1 MAPTIRCSGLLLA
14 LGITAAPAGVLA
26 ATSHGD
32 VQKLLVRDGSDAGRV
47 RKGQDG
53 KERPNRQ
60 VGIGMEQVQVA
71 QLQNGELMMFGIGS
85 YRING
90 NLPPHRMQMLCGSVK
105 VDPMTGPKVAA
116 LKYVTNLDGD
126 RYRNGMHPRV
136 TPIFGG
142 KVVAVSYNYAPENHA
157 QSYTQVFGPGC
168 EPLSEPVRIMAK
180 NNDNCSENKKEGVV
194 VTQTDTYARVF
205 QMDGCNGN
213 GSDDAWVSMVKITNN
228 GGRYTVAKEFDLV
241 VENDE
246 ERSRGTVMLTPDPN
260 TAMACWT
267 AGNTQPPNKG
277 VRCGAIDI
285 SEGTPTGGNRARLLW
300 RKYIEQRTDNT
311 YRTEVRTVPML
322 DSTTGKPTGKF
333 IALYEESNRRR
344 RNGKGSQTLMGAVL
358 EATPTGLTQ
367 VTTKLQG
374 SMALPGADAT
384 HGEHCGTLWG
394 DDGVG
399 VHKQFVMS
407 GSYNGDAGALST
419 AYVIGHDT
427 AKNTLVTERKIGLR
441 TAIDH
446 SWLANI
452 YGQNPNTQGRNYM
465 HCIGNVTNPGYGV
478 TGGYMSDVK
487 SFVAIPATSRRRDP
501 LSGQLEDKLALE
513 VLLVPAVINASAQAG
528 GMKKAPV
535 SDNEEILNLSW
546 QDLGPLPGLAKSNV
560 YQSAQKTAPKAP
572 PPAAPQSADG
582 EAPAPAQRASA
593 AGCSTTGSD
602 PATPLALFGLGTL
615 LVIRRRCRS

>member
-1 MAPTIRCSGLLLA
+1 MVPTIRRTGLLLA
-14 LGITAAPAGVLA
+14 IGITAAPAGVLA

-32 VQKLLVRDGSDAGRV
+32 VQKLLVRDGNDAGRV

-60 VGIGMEQVQVA
+60 VGIGAEQVQVA

-85 YRING
+85 YRIDG
-90 NLPPHRMQMLCGSVK
+90 NLPPHRMQLLCGSVK
-105 VDPMTGPKVAA
+105 IDPMTGPKVAA

-142 KVVAVSYNYAPENHA
+142 KVVAVSYNYAPDNHA
-157 QSYTQVFGPGC
+157 ESYTQVFGPGC
-168 EPLSEPVRIMAK
+168 TPMSEAVRIMAK

-228 GGRYTVAKEFDLV
+228 GGTYTVAKEFDLV

-260 TAMACWT
+260 TAMACWS
-267 AGNTQPPNKG
+267 AGNNQPTDKG

-285 SEGTPTGGNRARLLW
+285 SETAPTGGNRARLLW
-300 RKYIEQRTDNT
+300 RKYVEQRQGQT
-311 YRTEVRTVPML
+311 YRTEIRTVMIQ
-322 DSTTGKPTGKF
+322 DAAGKPTGKF
-333 IALYEESNRRR
+333 IALYDQADRRR
-344 RNGKGSQTLMGAVL
+344 RYGKGSQTMMGAVL

-367 VTTKLQG
+367 VTQKLEG

-384 HGEHCGTLWG
+384 HGEHCGTMWG

-399 VHKQFVMS
+399 AHKQFVIS
-407 GSYNGDAGALST
+407 GSYNGDSGALST
-419 AYVIGHDT
+419 AYIVGHDAT
-427 AKNTLVTERKIGLR
+427 KNTLVTERKVGLR

-446 SWLANI
+446 GWLANI

-465 HCIGNVTNPGYGV
+465 HCIGNVTNPGYGI

-487 SFVAIPATSRRRDP
+487 SFVGIPATSRRRDP
-501 LSGQLEDKLALE
+501 LSGQMEDKLALE
-513 VLLVPAVINASAQAG
+513 VVLVPAVINAAMTG

-535 SDNEEILNLSW
+535 NDNEEILNLAW
-546 QDLGPLPGLAKSNV
+546 KPLGPLPGLAKSNPFE
-560 YQSAQKTAPKAP
+560 SAEKTAPKAP
-572 PPAAPQSADG
+572 PAPQTADG
-582 EAPAPAQRASA
+582 EAPVPAQRAN

-602 PATPLALFGLGTL
+602 AAAPLALFGLGAL
-615 LVIRRRCRS
+615 LVIRRRRGA